1 MGVGLG
7 PSLLGFIQ
15 SHFYADA
22 FYFGGFPD
30 SSAVKNLP
38 AMQQVMQETRVQSL
52 GREDPLE
59 EEMATHFSI
68 FARKTSQSMGSQTVE
83 HD

>member
-1 MGVGLG
+1 MLHQFASLGREFLFCKTRVGLNHRSQNVWTHVGVGLG
-7 PSLLGFIQ
+7 PSLLSFIQ

-38 AMQQVMQETRVQSL
+38 AMQQEMQET
-52 GREDPLE
+52 
-59 EEMATHFSI
+59 
-68 FARKTSQSMGSQTVE
+68 
-83 HD
+83 

>member
-7 PSLLGFIQ
+7 PSLLSFIQ

-38 AMQQVMQETRVQSL
+38 AMQQEMQET
-52 GREDPLE
+52 
-59 EEMATHFSI
+59 
-68 FARKTSQSMGSQTVE
+68 
-83 HD
+83 